1 MVSSRRDEKGPS
13 LALDGVDR
21 ALLHL
26 LRDDGRLPVAE
37 LASRANVARATA
49 YNRLQ
54 RLREAGVIRN
64 FTIDVDPAAAG
75 LGIAALILVSGAQMR
90 WRQLATSLQRM
101 EEIEWAALVTG
112 AEDLVLLV
120 RVEDMA
126 QLRDL
131 VFERLQTVPGVKSTE
146 TLLVFHELLRR
157 PCVLPPAGPGT
168 S

>member
-1 MVSSRRDEKGPS
+1 MMSSPASDRGPNV
-13 LALDGVDR
+13 ALDSIDR
-21 ALLHL
+21 TLLHL
-26 LRDDGRLPVAE
+26 LRQDGRLPVAE
-37 LASRANVARATA
+37 LATQANVARATA

-54 RLREAGVIRN
+54 RLRETGVIRH
-64 FTIDVDPAAAG
+64 FTIAVDPAAAG
-75 LGIAALILVSGAQMR
+75 LGIAALILVRGAQMR

-101 EEIEWAALVTG
+101 QEIEWAALVTG

-131 VFERLQTVPGVKSTE
+131 IFERLQTVPGVKSTE
-146 TLLVFHELLRR
+146 TLLVFQELLRR
-157 PCVLPPAGPGT
+157 PCVLPPVGPGT